1 MNIYAAGIVPYIKSN
16 NKIQFLLGH
25 EKYNKKWSGFV
36 GKYESSD
43 INIVNTAIREFNE
56 ETARVFEAHLE
67 YVQQKIISG
76 NCTLISDNSSSNKL
90 IYIWFIEF
98 PYEIINLNISN
109 QFLLNLNL
117 MTDNHYKEKTS
128 LKWFN
133 IQDIYQ
139 NGILYKL
146 KKAILNN
153 YKKL

>member
-16 NKIQFLLGH
+16 NNIQFLLGY

-56 ETARVFEAHLE
+56 ETARVFEDHLE
-67 YVQQKIISG
+67 FVQQKIISG
-76 NCTLISDNSSSNKL
+76 DCTLISDNSNKL
-90 IYIWFIEF
+90 IYIWFIQF
-98 PYEIINLNISN
+98 PYEIVNLNVSN

-117 MTDNHYKEKTS
+117 MTDKHYKEKTS

-133 IQDIYQ
+133 IQDIHQ